1 MTIKLILLLAF
12 PLCLLAQT
20 EAVDL
25 HAVQRIKNESFRN
38 SQVMEYAFYLTDV
51 YGPRLLGS
59 ANFKAAGDWAAEQF
73 RLLGLSNVHQEK
85 LPPLGRAWSLEH
97 FTISQLTPFYAPLIG
112 APLAW
117 SASTGGVIQADA
129 VLVLVPQNPTA
140 EDLATF
146 VDQYKGKL
154 RGKIILG
161 DAPRPLPA
169 DSAAPFRR
177 LTEEELRSEAAA
189 PVPTPRP
196 RPPAQSPRP
205 QADTRNIARQ
215 LLQFLQDEGVL
226 AWIVVNPLSGGPGI
240 NQGGIMTVTHALR
253 DDPKDRRAL
262 PPMMILAAEH
272 YNRIGRL
279 LERKLPVRL
288 ELDISTKF
296 SDEMPGAFNVIAEIP
311 GAKKK
316 DEIVMLGAHLD
327 SWTGGTGATDNAAG
341 VATVMEAMR
350 ILKTLEL
357 PMDRTVRVALWS
369 AEEAS
374 ALGSREYVRT
384 HFENRDAAEYKEFCC
399 YFNIDGGSG
408 KVRGMFATNNDAARP
423 VLKAWLAPFEDL
435 GVTTVSPRN
444 GGGSDHGAFDQA
456 GLPGFDMLLDPLD
469 YGSTTHHT
477 NMDTYDRL
485 RPGDLMHN
493 AAVLASILYHAATRE
508 QPIPRKGVPSA
519 SAAH

>member
-1 MTIKLILLLAF
+1 
-12 PLCLLAQT
+12 
-20 EAVDL
+20 
-25 HAVQRIKNESFRN
+25 
-38 SQVMEYAFYLTDV
+38 
-51 YGPRLLGS
+51 
-59 ANFKAAGDWAAEQF
+59 
-73 RLLGLSNVHQEK
+73 
-85 LPPLGRAWSLEH
+85 
-97 FTISQLTPFYAPLIG
+97 
-112 APLAW
+112 
-117 SASTGGVIQADA
+117 
-129 VLVLVPQNPTA
+129 
-140 EDLATF
+140 
-146 VDQYKGKL
+146 
-154 RGKIILG
+154 
-161 DAPRPLPA
+161 
-169 DSAAPFRR
+169 
-177 LTEEELRSEAAA
+177 
-189 PVPTPRP
+189 
-196 RPPAQSPRP
+196 
-205 QADTRNIARQ
+205 
-215 LLQFLQDEGVL
+215 VL

-253 DDPKDRRAL
+253 NDPKDRRAL

-272 YNRIGRL
+272 YNRIARL

-288 ELDISTKF
+288 EVDISTRF

-311 GAKKK
+311 GVKKK
-316 DEIVMLGAHLD
+316 DEIVMIGAHLD

-350 ILKTLEL
+350 VLSTLEL

-384 HFENRDAAEYKEFCC
+384 HFGDRDAAGYKEFCC

-408 KVRGMFATNNDAARP
+408 KIRGMFATNSDAARP

-493 AAVLASILYHAATRE
+493 AAVLASIVYHAATRVD
-508 QPIPRKGVPSA
+508 PLPRKGVPGASA
-519 SAAH
+519 SR